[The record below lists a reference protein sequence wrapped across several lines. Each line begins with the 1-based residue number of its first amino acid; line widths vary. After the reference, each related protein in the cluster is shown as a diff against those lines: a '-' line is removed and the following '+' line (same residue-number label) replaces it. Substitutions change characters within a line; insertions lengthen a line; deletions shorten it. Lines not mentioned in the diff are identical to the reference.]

1 MGRHLVRLSHP
12 SQENMKKL
20 ALCLSLAL
28 VAFGAQAKDYSTLR
42 FGVDASYPPFESKA
56 SNGDIV
62 GFDIDLGNALCAKL
76 KAKCVWVPQDFDGL
90 IPALKARKFDGII
103 SSLSITEAR
112 EKEIAFSNKL
122 FDAPARMIAKEG
134 SALKPTPE
142 SLKGK
147 RVGVEQGTTQETYAK
162 TYWAAAGVTVVPYQ
176 DQQQVYA
183 DLISGR
189 LDATLQDEVQ
199 ADIGFLKTPQGK
211 GFAWAGEEINDPK
224 TIGAGTGIGLRK
236 EDADLKTKLNK
247 AIAEIHTDGTYD
259 KLQKKYFDFNIYT
272 K

>member
-1 MGRHLVRLSHP
+1 
-12 SQENMKKL
+12 MKKF

-28 VAFGAQAKDYSTLR
+28 VALSAHAKDYSTLR

-56 SNGDIV
+56 ASGDFV

-76 KAKCVWVPQDFDGL
+76 KAKCVWVAQDFDGL

-112 EKEIAFSNKL
+112 QKEIAFSDKL
-122 FDAPARMIAKEG
+122 FDAPARMIAKAG
-134 SALKPTPE
+134 SNLQPTVD

-147 RVGVEQGTTQETYAK
+147 RVGVEQGTTQEAYAK
-162 TYWAAAGVTVVPYQ
+162 AHWAPSGVTVVPYQ

-211 GFAWAGEEINDPK
+211 GYAWAGPEVNDPQ

-236 EDADLKTKLNK
+236 EDTDLRDKLNK
-247 AIAEIHTDGTYD
+247 AIAAIHADGTYD
-259 KLQKKYFDFNIYT
+259 KLQKKYFDYSIYS

>member
-1 MGRHLVRLSHP
+1 
-12 SQENMKKL
+12 MKKF

-28 VAFGAQAKDYSTLR
+28 VALSAHAKDYSTLR

-56 SNGDIV
+56 SSGDFV

-76 KAKCVWVPQDFDGL
+76 KAKCVWVAQDFDGL

-112 EKEIAFSNKL
+112 QKEIAFSDKL
-122 FDAPARMIAKEG
+122 FDAPARMIAKAG
-134 SALKPTPE
+134 SNLLPTVD

-147 RVGVEQGTTQETYAK
+147 RVGVEQGTTQEAYAK
-162 TYWAAAGVTVVPYQ
+162 AHWAPSGVTVVPYQ

-183 DLISGR
+183 DLLSGR

-211 GFAWAGEEINDPK
+211 GYAWAGPEVNDPQ

-236 EDADLKTKLNK
+236 EDTELQGKLNK
-247 AIAEIHTDGTYD
+247 AIAAIHADGTYD
-259 KLQKKYFDFNIYT
+259 KLQKKYFDYSIYS